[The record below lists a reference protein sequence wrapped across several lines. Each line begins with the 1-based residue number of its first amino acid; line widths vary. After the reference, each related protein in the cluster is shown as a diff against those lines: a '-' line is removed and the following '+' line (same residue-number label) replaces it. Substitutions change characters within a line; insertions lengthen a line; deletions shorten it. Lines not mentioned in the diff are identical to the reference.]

1 MRKNHPNTP
10 KREPKLD
17 KHGTRKDLHAS
28 NDGKQKNN
36 RRALSTKLRI
46 TLIIAL
52 FIGLLLASQL
62 QRLPIAF
69 FVYYIVMSLITF
81 ICYAI
86 DKRAAQQDSWRISE
100 SRLHWLSLLGGW
112 PGAMLGQQH
121 LRHKSS
127 KRSFRVILWLTV
139 FINVSLLGALMSP
152 QGQAL
157 LTQLGVNSSRFAP

>member
-1 MRKNHPNTP
+1 
-10 KREPKLD
+10 
-17 KHGTRKDLHAS
+17 
-28 NDGKQKNN
+28 
-36 RRALSTKLRI
+36 
-46 TLIIAL
+46 
-52 FIGLLLASQL
+52 
-62 QRLPIAF
+62 
-69 FVYYIVMSLITF
+69 MSLITF